1 MHFSG
6 QSVYLGV
13 TFLSS
18 STAVLAAVQP
28 WGQCGGMNF
37 KGDTACA
44 PGWTCNKFN
53 DWYSQCIGGNMN
65 QPGPVAPPP
74 AVPQPSND
82 SAPTLS
88 SVIVEPTPN
97 ATIPTGRP
105 STMMTLIATGSPI
118 AKPVAVSSSPAAA
131 PIKASSSKPAAA
143 KPTSNG
149 ANGVKCS
156 LDAAFKAHGKK
167 YLGNIADSNLLSNTV
182 NAQILNDNFG
192 QLTPENSMKWDATEA
207 TQGKFTLDNANV
219 LVDWATKNGKL
230 IRGHTTVWHSQ
241 LPTWV
246 SSITDKTKLEEV
258 MVAHIKK
265 LIGTYAGKVYAWD
278 VVNEIFTEEGGFRSS
293 VFYNVLGENFV
304 KIAFT
309 AARAADPAA
318 KLYINDYNLDSPA
331 YAKTKGFAAN
341 VKKWVAAGVPIDG
354 TGSQS
359 HLGGSWPIKD
369 VPAALKMICADVKEC
384 AMTELDIKGASPTD
398 FTTAVGACLDE
409 KKCVGVTIWGV
420 SDKDSWRKGENPL
433 LFDQGYKAKEAYNAL
448 CTLLA

>member
-1 MHFSG
+1 
-6 QSVYLGV
+6 
-13 TFLSS
+13 
-18 STAVLAAVQP
+18 
-28 WGQCGGMNF
+28 
-37 KGDTACA
+37 
-44 PGWTCNKFN
+44 
-53 DWYSQCIGGNMN
+53 MN

-105 STMMTLIATGSPI
+105 STMMTLVATGSPI
-118 AKPVAVSSSPAAA
+118 VKPVAVSSSPAAA

-167 YLGNIADSNLLSNTV
+167 YLGNIADRNLLSNTV

-278 VVNEIFTEEGGFRSS
+278 VVNEIFTVILPLSLLQMTEMLTTFRRRVVSARPSS
-293 VFYNVLGENFV
+293 TTFSV
-304 KIAFT
+304 KV
-309 AARAADPAA
+309 
-318 KLYINDYNLDSPA
+318 SPA
-331 YAKTKGFAAN
+331 PTN
-341 VKKWVAAGVPIDG
+341 VHISTPPILTG
-354 TGSQS
+354 TPRLRQDCIHRRSRRR
-359 HLGGSWPIKD
+359 PRRK
-369 VPAALKMICADVKEC
+369 ALHQR
-384 AMTELDIKGASPTD
+384 LQPR
-398 FTTAVGACLDE
+398 L
-409 KKCVGVTIWGV
+409 
-420 SDKDSWRKGENPL
+420 PL
-433 LFDQGYKAKEAYNAL
+433 VRQNQGL
-448 CTLLA
+448 RG